1 MAKRKNNKKKIE
13 KQEKKELEKTD
24 ETGEETTDKESGT
37 ELETKPE
44 VEPKKQTEKQPE
56 KQTEEA
62 PEQQPF
68 DDEDSADTLP
78 QNVIYMGDRVQEDK
92 NIYISQST
100 YKEIQKFTKNKLTN
114 ESGGM
119 LIGNVVEAFGK
130 TNIIIRGF
138 VEAKYSEATPTTLKF
153 THETWDYVHGVV
165 EKKYEDGKI
174 LGWIHTHPDFGIFL
188 SEYDKFIQ
196 NNFFRED
203 YQIAYVV
210 DPIQHIE
217 GFYFWINDR
226 IERCKGFYIFDKV
239 GTKIQ
244 IEKTIPEASENTTE
258 DRKVIHSTDNK
269 LLFLFAGVMLVVWLI
284 FVAVYGNLSKRTTI
298 LENKYDTLSQAAGVS
313 IQSLEQEI
321 SDLQTENSDLQKSIK
336 KLKKQ
341 QKTGKEETTQESESE
356 TENNT
361 EGDENDE

>member
-1 MAKRKNNKKKIE
+1 MAKRKNNKKKTE
-13 KQEKKELEKTD
+13 KKIEKKELEKIEETGD
-24 ETGEETTDKESGT
+24 ETREGKTDKESGT
-37 ELETKPE
+37 ELET
-44 VEPKKQTEKQPE
+44 QPE
-56 KQTEEA
+56 KQLEKQPEEA
-62 PEQQPF
+62 PEQEPF

-244 IEKTIPEASENTTE
+244 IEKTIPETSENTTE
-258 DRKVIHSTDNK
+258 VRKVIHSTDNK
-269 LLFLFAGVMLVVWLI
+269 LLFLFAGVMLVVCLI

-321 SDLQTENSDLQKSIK
+321 SDLQTENSDLQKSVK

-341 QKTGKEETTQESESE
+341 QKKNKEETTQESELE